1 MATLA
6 SIRDKLESKVFGAIG
21 STATLAAATASS
33 TDKWG
38 DGSVT
43 LAAGVSITVV
53 PYAYLNPRV
62 TAQPFG
68 DLKEGE
74 VVVVVRYSQAIGVYD
89 ELTFN
94 GFTYTVKQVEQF
106 FFQDGVIAK
115 QCLLVK
121 KHG

>member
-6 SIRDKLESKVFGAIG
+6 SIRDKLESKVFTAIG
-21 STATLAAATASS
+21 STAVLAAATSSS

-43 LAAGVSITVV
+43 LAAGTNITIV
-53 PYAYLNPRV
+53 PYGYISPRV
-62 TAQPFG
+62 SAQPFG
-68 DLKEGE
+68 DLKEGD
-74 VVVVVRYSQAIGVYD
+74 VIVVVRYTQSIGVYD

-94 GFTYTVKQVEQF
+94 GTTYVVKQIEQF

-115 QCLLVK
+115 QVLLAK
-121 KHG
+121 KLG

>member
-6 SIRDKLESKVFGAIG
+6 SIRDKLESKVFTAIG

-38 DGSVT
+38 DATVT
-43 LAAGVSITVV
+43 LGTGTSITVV
-53 PYAYLNPRV
+53 PYGYLNPKV
-62 TAQPFG
+62 SSQPFG

-74 VVVVVRYSQAIGVYD
+74 VIVVVRYSQSIGMYD

-94 GFTYTVKQVEQF
+94 GTTYVVKQVEQF

-115 QCLLVK
+115 QVLLTK